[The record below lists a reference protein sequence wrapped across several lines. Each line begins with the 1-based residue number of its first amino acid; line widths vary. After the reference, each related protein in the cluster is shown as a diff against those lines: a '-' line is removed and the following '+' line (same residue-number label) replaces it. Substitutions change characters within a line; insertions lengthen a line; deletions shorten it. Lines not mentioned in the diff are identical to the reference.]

1 MVQPTPPTDG
11 GTPAP
16 SYPSYDAGSPSPGTD
31 TGWTAPAT
39 SSWTAPPAPSWTA
52 PWPQPGEQLVSE
64 VPPGPARRTTPRGPL
79 VLALVAL
86 AGLLAGAIGAAFLVM
101 AVFVG
106 SAEEIGREIGAEL
119 GPQVGRAAGDRVAEA
134 MEDVVEPLLEGG
146 MMEEEYGWGAA
157 PGPVEQ
163 HPPVEPGD
171 LGPDPV
177 LDQYAQ
183 DCFAGTLQSCDDLL
197 YQSPPL
203 SEYERY
209 AFTCG
214 GRVKQYDVM
223 SCTDLE

>member
-1 MVQPTPPTDG
+1 MAQPTPPPDG

-16 SYPSYDAGSPSPGTD
+16 SYPSYDASAPLGAD
-31 TGWTAPAT
+31 TGWTAPPA
-39 SSWTAPPAPSWTA
+39 SSWTAPSAPSWTA
-52 PWPQPGEQLVSE
+52 PWRQPGEQLVSE
-64 VPPGPARRTTPRGPL
+64 VPPVPARRAPRGPL
-79 VLALVAL
+79 ALALVAL

-106 SAEEIGREIGAEL
+106 SAEEIGREIAAEL

-134 MEDVVEPLLEGG
+134 LEDAVGSLLEGG
-146 MMEEEYGWGAA
+146 MEDEYGWGAA